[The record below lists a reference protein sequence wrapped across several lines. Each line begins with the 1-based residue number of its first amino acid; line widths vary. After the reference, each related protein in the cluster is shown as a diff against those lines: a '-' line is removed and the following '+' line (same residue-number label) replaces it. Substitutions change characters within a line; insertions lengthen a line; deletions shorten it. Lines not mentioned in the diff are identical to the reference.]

1 MRTKFSEVLKR
12 RPAGRGGTRDERRSD
27 YSRIPD
33 DLNSYPRESHELE
46 AIPATS
52 SAQPGPSGLPR
63 SPELDGAENLRLQA
77 RKQGEKRAKLLERAQ
92 KAFDSGNFRLWEKL
106 KKLAEKC
113 LKLMVKFN
121 DKAADIIFR
130 GKSQ

>member
-1 MRTKFSEVLKR
+1 MRMKFSEVLKR
-12 RPAGRGGTRDERRSD
+12 RPAGRGGARDERRSD

-33 DLNSYPRESHELE
+33 DTDSYLQESHELE
-46 AIPATS
+46 AIPTS

-63 SPELDGAENLRLQA
+63 SPELDGAENLRLRA

-121 DKAADIIFR
+121 DKAAEIIFR
-130 GKSQ
+130 GKS